1 MPFTNADNI
10 LNKSGITGRVELVIL
25 AARLARLKKC
35 SGVKALLMLETG
47 DIDIQDLRKNLQT
60 SLQKIQPDPEIE
72 ENDIPMQPEQT
83 L

>member
-35 SGVKALLMLETG
+35 SPVKALLMLETG
-47 DIDIQDLRKNLQT
+47 EIDIQDLHENLLT
-60 SLQKIQPDPEIE
+60 SLQEVQPETE
-72 ENDIPMQPEQT
+72 ENDTTLQSEQT

>member
-10 LNKSGITGRVELVIL
+10 LNKSGITDRVELVIL

-35 SGVKALLMLETG
+35 SPVKALLMLETG
-47 DIDIQDLRKNLQT
+47 EINIQDLHENLLT
-60 SLQKIQPDPEIE
+60 SLQEVQPQAETE
-72 ENDIPMQPEQT
+72 ENDTTLQSEQT

>member
-47 DIDIQDLRKNLQT
+47 DIDIQDLRKNLLT
-60 SLQKIQPDPEIE
+60 SLQEVQPQAETE
-72 ENDIPMQPEQT
+72 ENDTTLQSEQT

>member
-1 MPFTNADNI
+1 MTLTNTDNI

-35 SGVKALLMLETG
+35 SSVKALLMLETG
-47 DIDIQDLRKNLQT
+47 EINIQDLHENLLT
-60 SLQKIQPDPEIE
+60 SLQEVQPQAETED
-72 ENDIPMQPEQT
+72 NDTTLQSEQT

>member
-1 MPFTNADNI
+1 MTSVSTDNV
-10 LNKSGITGRVELVIL
+10 LSKSGIISRVELVIL

>member
-35 SGVKALLMLETG
+35 SPVKALLMLETG

>member
-47 DIDIQDLRKNLQT
+47 EINIQDLHENLLT
-60 SLQKIQPDPEIE
+60 SLQEVQPQAETE
-72 ENDIPMQPEQT
+72 ENDTTLQSEQA

>member
-1 MPFTNADNI
+1 MPLTNADNI

-35 SGVKALLMLETG
+35 SPVKALLMLETG
-47 DIDIQDLRKNLQT
+47 EIDIQDLHENLLT
-60 SLQKIQPDPEIE
+60 SLQEVQPETE
-72 ENDIPMQPEQT
+72 ENDTTLQSEQT

>member
-47 DIDIQDLRKNLQT
+47 DIDIQDLRKNLLT
-60 SLQKIQPDPEIE
+60 SLQEVQPQAETED
-72 ENDIPMQPEQT
+72 NDTTLQSEQT